1 MSKVYILGA
10 GASRFAGFPL
20 GADLRPFLEAEEDS
34 NCVQLMNDVQTCWPF
49 VKRVHCLL
57 EKHRHPDL
65 EMILTIA
72 NLAIAS
78 GGCVGSI
85 DLSEFDIPEVKRA
98 FARLVSSAF
107 VGHAV
112 KLHKPDAEI
121 QRVMQIWG
129 KLVKEGDTVITFNWD
144 PLHEMALWAA
154 SDDKWHYSSG
164 YGFRPRNVEEGQV
177 VPSKVKVLKLHG
189 SANWGLRGRGDHG
202 PPEVDYISHLFP
214 EDGHLP
220 ESSGSSD
227 FGESLILP
235 SYFKAPTEE
244 PVLVETWEQAVSA
257 LRSANEAVIL
267 GYSLPEADS
276 PTRTLLSVALSG
288 NEELKN
294 SKLEKS
300 IQVVAGPQHGS
311 VSAYDRW
318 DHLFSVLGCREKVRM
333 VHENFEKF
341 VLSEVAKSLA
351 HSQPDCKPQ

>member
-20 GADLRPFLEAEEDS
+20 GADLWPFLEAEEDS

-49 VKRVHCLL
+49 VKKVHCLL

-72 NLAIAS
+72 DLAIVS
-78 GGCVGSI
+78 GGSVGSI
-85 DLSEFDIPEVKRA
+85 DLSEFDIPEAKKA

-112 KLHKPDAEI
+112 KLRNEQDAEI
-121 QRVMQIWG
+121 QRVMQGWG

-144 PLHEMALWAA
+144 PLHEMALWDA

-177 VPSKVKVLKLHG
+177 VPSNVKVLKLHG

-214 EDGHLP
+214 EVGHLP
-220 ESSGSSD
+220 GSSGSSD

-244 PVLVETWEQAVSA
+244 PVLVEIWELAASA
-257 LRSANEAVIL
+257 LRSADEVVIL

-288 NEELKN
+288 NEKLKN
-294 SKLEKS
+294 PKLEKPV
-300 IQVVAGPQHGS
+300 QVVAGPQHGLG
-311 VSAYDRW
+311 SAHDRW
-318 DHLFSVLGCREKVRM
+318 DRFFSALGSREKVCM
-333 VHENFEKF
+333 VHETFEKF
-341 VLSEVAKSLA
+341 VLNRRAKSLA
-351 HSQPDCKPQ
+351 QSV